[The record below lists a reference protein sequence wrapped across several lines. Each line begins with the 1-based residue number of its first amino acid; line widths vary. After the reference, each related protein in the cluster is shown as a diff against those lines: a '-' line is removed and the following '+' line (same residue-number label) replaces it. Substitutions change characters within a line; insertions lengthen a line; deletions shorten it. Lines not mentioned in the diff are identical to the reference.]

1 MTLLQAL
8 VLGAVQGLT
17 EFLPV
22 SSSGHL
28 VLANYY
34 LGWGEQLP
42 PYVTFA
48 TNTGTLLAVLLAL
61 RRDVGLALAG
71 FFRGLGSATARRGE
85 GWKLALLVI
94 VASVPT
100 MLIGLLLKDAFDE
113 LNAALPV
120 SLALIVTGFILW
132 FTPKTG
138 PKDDAR
144 QLGWWDAVVAGLAQ
158 GLAIFPGVSR
168 SGTTIAALLWR
179 GASNEL
185 APRLSFLMYLVA
197 SAGVAVLTLP
207 DLRASRLEPSIF
219 AAMFLSSFAVGYLSL
234 LWLFRVLRR
243 GQFRYFAP
251 YLWLVAAV
259 TLVTL
264 ALR

>member
-34 LGWGEQLP
+34 LGWGDSLP

-71 FFRGLGSATARRGE
+71 FFGGLGSASARRGE
-85 GWKLALLVI
+85 GWKLALLVV

-100 MLIGLLLKDAFDE
+100 LLIGLVLKDAFDE

-120 SLALIVTGFILW
+120 SLALIVTGFVLW
-132 FTPKTG
+132 FTPRTG
-138 PKDDAR
+138 PKDEIR
-144 QLGWWDAVVAGLAQ
+144 QLGWGDAIVAGLAQ

-179 GASNEL
+179 GASSEL

-197 SAGVAVLTLP
+197 SAGVAVLTIP
-207 DLRASRLEPSIF
+207 DLRASRLEPGVF
-219 AAMFLSSFAVGYLSL
+219 AAMFLSSFVVGYLSL

-259 TLVTL
+259 TLIAL

>member
-1 MTLLQAL
+1 LTLLQAL

-61 RRDVGLALAG
+61 RRDVGLALSG
-71 FFRGLGSATARRGE
+71 FFRGLGSAPARRGE

-100 MLIGLLLKDAFDE
+100 VLIGLLLKGAFDE

-219 AAMFLSSFAVGYLSL
+219 AAMFLSSFVVGYLSL